1 MFGCQVQLRVYL
13 GAALYQ
19 RENYVRFP
27 RVSFESCKV
36 SKPIGEDDLEQ
47 WAKTILEDND
57 REDDNR
63 KVDEH
68 DPNNYNHI
76 VLKGTC
82 YERNEDTGKFFIRA
96 DSAANML
103 GSLDHP
109 DNFSRVFGLQYY
121 SNTSPKV

>member
-36 SKPIGEDDLEQ
+36 TKIENDLTNAER
-47 WAKTILEDND
+47 WAATILG
-57 REDDNR
+57 NR
-63 KVDEH
+63 GRKPDEH
-68 DPNNYNHI
+68 DPDNYNHI

-82 YERNEDTGKFFIRA
+82 YDRVDNTGKFFTSN
-96 DSAANML
+96 DSATNML